1 MFTFASWIPFGT
13 CSFFILPGR
22 QLKQHPQEKM
32 KKLASGH
39 GEYTM
44 IEEKDQAVNMF
55 RRFRGPIFFDSFS
68 TNHAMQQGKFPFF
81 FSDVVDGLFSTFV
94 MRMLMLPMHCF
105 LPFLLNRT
113 CEIRF
118 LSQVQNCTENS
129 VGILWCGQEE
139 RENGWRLRFFGRFLT
154 RGSHLP
160 GCLFFWFLSGPK

>member
-1 MFTFASWIPFGT
+1 
-13 CSFFILPGR
+13 
-22 QLKQHPQEKM
+22 M

-68 TNHAMQQGKFPFF
+68 TNHEGRHAMQQGKFPFF
-81 FSDVVDGLFSTFV
+81 SDVVDRLFSTFV

-105 LPFLLNRT
+105 LPFLLNKT

-129 VGILWCGQEE
+129 VG
-139 RENGWRLRFFGRFLT
+139 FL
-154 RGSHLP
+154 
-160 GCLFFWFLSGPK
+160 